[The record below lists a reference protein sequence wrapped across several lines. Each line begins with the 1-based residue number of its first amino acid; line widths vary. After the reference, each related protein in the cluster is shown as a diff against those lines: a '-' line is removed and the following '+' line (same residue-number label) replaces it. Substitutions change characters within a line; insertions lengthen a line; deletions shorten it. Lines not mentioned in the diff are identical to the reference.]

1 MAVAAIYFSFLLIS
15 VVPIFVNVATDT
27 SRDPYHGLGIDI
39 FTGFHTLFVNPV
51 VDILGFTAL
60 YAQARII
67 RAQTPASG
75 LGVLSPVGFTV
86 QAVVFALLAPA
97 WLGRLVF
104 PWAEL
109 GGGMVNSA
117 AVIRWF
123 ELVGFVPFDNAVCAV
138 AQFVLLLILLVRQSR
153 CWGVERALKGALT
166 LEMNLIPRP

>member
-1 MAVAAIYFSFLLIS
+1 MAVAAIHFSFLLIS
-15 VVPIFVNVATDT
+15 VVPIFVDAATDI

-60 YAQARII
+60 YAQ
-67 RAQTPASG
+67 TPASG
-75 LGVLSPVGFTV
+75 LGALSLVGLAV
-86 QAVVFALLAPA
+86 QAVVFALFAPA

-104 PWAEL
+104 PWAEF

-117 AVIRWF
+117 AVMSWF

-138 AQFVLLLILLVRQSR
+138 AQFVLLLILLLRQSR
-153 CWGVERALKGALT
+153 CWGIERALKRALT

>member
-1 MAVAAIYFSFLLIS
+1 MAVAAIHLSLLLIS
-15 VVPIFVNVATDT
+15 VVPIFVDAATDI

-67 RAQTPASG
+67 RAQAPTSG
-75 LGVLSPVGFTV
+75 LGALSLVGLAV
-86 QAVVFALLAPA
+86 QAVVFALFAPA

-104 PWAEL
+104 PWAEF

-117 AVIRWF
+117 AVMSWF

-138 AQFVLLLILLVRQSR
+138 AQFVLLLILLLRQSR
-153 CWGVERALKGALT
+153 CWGVERALKRALT